1 MHSERERLRRDLA
14 RSHKSAKGRLVCRLY
29 RFGRSLPGPLR
40 RLYQPFYFFMTDLLV
55 GITLPLVCEVGG
67 GLLIRHGQGIVISK
81 RARIGEN
88 CEIYQGVTLGE
99 KNGAAPQVGDDVFIG
114 ANAVLLGG
122 IRVGDGARIGALT
135 IVLDD
140 VPAGGIATGTAAQ
153 IREV

>member
-29 RFGRSLPGPLR
+29 RLGRMLPGPLR
-40 RLYQPFYFFMTDLLV
+40 GLYQPFYFFMTDMLV
-55 GITLPLVCEVGG
+55 GVTLPLVSEVGG

-81 RARIGEN
+81 RSRIGED

-99 KNGAAPQVGDDVFIG
+99 KHGVAPQIGDRVFIG

-122 IRVGDGARIGALT
+122 IRVGSGARIGAGA

-140 VPAGGIATGTAAQ
+140 VPANGIAIGMAAQ
-153 IREV
+153 IRGA